1 MGAVRDG
8 RIVSTSDGKVDAAK
22 PGFLRRYCPILGWLA
37 SRHRRWLAEDA
48 AAGLS
53 VWAPLAPQ
61 APASAELIRR
71 RRPAPASDLHRC
83 QLCDDDSVV
92 PIEAAPLDPGRWE
105 MRLRCGQ
112 CGTYR
117 DVIVSDRV
125 AKRYDEELNRGMAEI
140 AAALKR
146 EDRERMTA
154 EVRVFVAALEHD
166 LIDAEDFASD

>member
-8 RIVSTSDGKVDAAK
+8 GIVSTSDGKVDAAK

-37 SRHRRWLAEDA
+37 SCNRRWLAEDA

-117 DVIVSDRV
+117 EVIVSDRV
-125 AKRYDEELNRGMAEI
+125 AKRYDEELNRGMGEI